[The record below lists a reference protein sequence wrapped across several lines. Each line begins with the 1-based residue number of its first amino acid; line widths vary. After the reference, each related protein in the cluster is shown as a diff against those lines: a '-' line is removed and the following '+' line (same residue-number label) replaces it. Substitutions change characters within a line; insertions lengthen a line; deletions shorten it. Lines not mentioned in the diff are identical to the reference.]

1 VKLARY
7 ADVVVSEE
15 LVGTSCEIAYVVIST
30 PSESCDLID
39 EPELNFI

>member
-1 VKLARY
+1 VKLDEVGD
-7 ADVVVSEE
+7 ADVVEK
-15 LVGTSCEIAYVVIST
+15 LVETSCEIAYVVISR

>member
-1 VKLARY
+1 VKLDEVGD
-7 ADVVVSEE
+7 ADVVEK
-15 LVGTSCEIAYVVIST
+15 LVETSCEIAYVVIST